1 MTRRYFDNET
11 DNDIDNETCGKYL
24 MSVCFS
30 RSQNTSSESTPRH
43 PALGS
48 HIMRCQP
55 LGPRSRGQLSP
66 VMLQEPGLDK
76 RDTKIVVKTNNRR
89 EPVAKL

>member
-1 MTRRYFDNET
+1 
-11 DNDIDNETCGKYL
+11 

-43 PALGS
+43 PALAPALGS

-55 LGPRSRGQLSP
+55 PGPRSRGQLSP

>member
-1 MTRRYFDNET
+1 
-11 DNDIDNETCGKYL
+11 
-24 MSVCFS
+24 MSLCFS

-48 HIMRCQP
+48 HIIRCQP
-55 LGPRSRGQLSP
+55 PGSQRSRAQLSP